1 MVRGRGSDESSG
13 QAAEEARPGRVL
25 TVCTGN
31 ICRSPLL
38 ERLLQGELDRAW
50 GRGRHEVTSAGTHAL
65 VGNPMDERAATVLRT
80 LGGTPHGFVARWLV
94 PPFVAQA
101 DLVLTA
107 TREHRSLVVRMHPQA
122 VRYALTFREFAALA
136 DSVSDE
142 ELPGPDAPPVRLRA
156 LATLLTGRR
165 GQVPVPELDIVD
177 PYRRP
182 DEVYQQM
189 EEQVRAAWPSAAR
202 VLSRTVAV

>member
-1 MVRGRGSDESSG
+1 MFRDQAGQGS
-13 QAAEEARPGRVL
+13 AAEVARPGRVL

-38 ERLLQGELDRAW
+38 ERLLQDELDRAW
-50 GRGRHEVTSAGTHAL
+50 GPGTHEVTSAGTHAL
-65 VGNPMDERAATVLRT
+65 VDYPMDERAAAVLRT
-80 LGGTPHGFVARWLV
+80 LGGTPDGFVARRLV

-107 TREHRSLVVRMHPQA
+107 TRDHRAMVVRLHPQA
-122 VRYALTFREFAALA
+122 VRYALTFREFGALA
-136 DSVSDE
+136 EDLTDE
-142 ELPGPDAPPVRLRA
+142 QLPARDLPPPQRLRA

-165 GQVPVPELDIVD
+165 GQVPVPELDITD

-202 VLSRTVAV
+202 ALT

>member
-1 MVRGRGSDESSG
+1 MVRGQAG
-13 QAAEEARPGRVL
+13 QQDVGEGARPGRVL

-38 ERLLQGELDRAW
+38 ERLLQKELDLAW
-50 GRGRHEVTSAGTHAL
+50 GRGAHEVTSAGTHAL
-65 VGNPMDERAATVLRT
+65 VDYPMDERAAAVLRT
-80 LGGTPHGFVARWLV
+80 LGGTPHGFVAKRLV
-94 PPFVAQA
+94 PPLVAQA

-107 TREHRSLVVRMHPQA
+107 TKDHRAKVVRLHPQA

-136 DSVSDE
+136 EGLADE
-142 ELPGPDAPPVRLRA
+142 ELPSRELPPSQRLRA
-156 LATLLTGRR
+156 VATLLTARR
-165 GQVPVPELDIVD
+165 GQVSVPELDIAD

-189 EEQVRAAWPSAAR
+189 EEQVRAAWPSVVR
-202 VLSRTVAV
+202 VLT

>member
-1 MVRGRGSDESSG
+1 MARGQTGQESP
-13 QAAEEARPGRVL
+13 AELARPGRVL

-38 ERLLQGELDRAW
+38 ERLLQRELDRAW
-50 GRGRHEVTSAGTHAL
+50 GPGTHEVTSAGTHAL
-65 VGNPMDERAATVLRT
+65 VDYPMDERAAAVLRT
-80 LGGTPHGFVARWLV
+80 WDGTPHGFVARRLV
-94 PPFVAQA
+94 APFVAQA

-107 TREHRSLVVRMHPQA
+107 TKDHRAMVVRLHPQA

-136 DSVSDE
+136 EDLTDE
-142 ELPGPDAPPVRLRA
+142 ELPGRELPPAERLRA
-156 LATLLTGRR
+156 LATLLTARR
-165 GQVPVPELDIVD
+165 GRVPVPDLDIAD

-189 EEQVRAAWPSAAR
+189 EEQVRSAWPSAVRA
-202 VLSRTVAV
+202 LT